1 MAKLTRQ
8 TYKLFGGT
16 ANPTGDSANGP
27 FIGQFGS
34 ASAGTFVGTNDVA
47 TIQNLDAW
55 GNGWIDAC
63 QTNSKFPPL
72 PERTGVDYVQSYGLN
87 YLYQEGIPEYS
98 ATSTYYTGSVVKIPS
113 TVPASVTTAVSG
125 TITGANVT
133 ISIFAQAV
141 SNQSG
146 SYLFTYNGTA
156 WTLKGNEISDIFTA
170 YGITVT
176 GDPASDDTITVV
188 FTPTTTALNLYKSL
202 QDDNTGNDPSSTP
215 YWWASWGFLT
225 LDEWAKAQT
234 EFLTTTNVHI
244 IDTYVK
250 GTSGYNV
257 WSNGYCEQ
265 WGLTIGPTGY
275 VQTQLVKA
283 YKDTQYNV
291 VAVGL
296 GIYVSANQS
305 SHAYVMSS
313 AGTILLN
320 SAYQLTETYFYIYI
334 QDSGDGTYWKTC
346 GYLAEGEY

>member
-16 ANPTGDSANGP
+16 ANPTGDSANGA

-113 TVPASVTTAVSG
+113 TVQASATTAVNGSITGASVT
-125 TITGANVT
+125 ITT
-133 ISIFAQAV
+133 FAQAV

-156 WTLKGNEISDIFTA
+156 WTLNGNTISDIFTS

-202 QDDNTGNDPSSTP
+202 QDDNTGNDPSSSP

-234 EFLTTTNVHI
+234 EFLTSSNVHI
-244 IDTYVK
+244 IDTYVN

-265 WGLTIGPTGY
+265 WGYVTTSNTQVQLMVEYRDINYAILYGSQGTYSSRDGVPRTNGMTTTYFKYSSANQTNTPAHWLTIGY
-275 VQTQLVKA
+275 AL
-283 YKDTQYNV
+283 
-291 VAVGL
+291 
-296 GIYVSANQS
+296 I
-305 SHAYVMSS
+305 
-313 AGTILLN
+313 
-320 SAYQLTETYFYIYI
+320 
-334 QDSGDGTYWKTC
+334 
-346 GYLAEGEY
+346 

>member
-16 ANPTGDSANGP
+16 ANPTGDSANGA

-113 TVPASVTTAVSG
+113 TVQASATTAVSG
-125 TITGANVT
+125 SITGASIT
-133 ISIFAQAV
+133 ITTFAQAV

-156 WTLKGNEISDIFTA
+156 WTLNGNTISDIFTA

-234 EFLTTTNVHI
+234 EFLTSSNVHI
-244 IDTYVK
+244 IETYVN

-265 WGLTIGPTGY
+265 WGRTAQRSSNSSVTITLSLPYKDDSYNVLISSKTPSAYTSDNEALQIFNITVNTFSVYSWNKRATLWKTTGY
-275 VQTQLVKA
+275 
-283 YKDTQYNV
+283 
-291 VAVGL
+291 
-296 GIYVSANQS
+296 IE
-305 SHAYVMSS
+305 
-313 AGTILLN
+313 I
-320 SAYQLTETYFYIYI
+320 
-334 QDSGDGTYWKTC
+334 
-346 GYLAEGEY
+346 